1 MKSILYAIR
10 RLLFTGLLFVPIA
23 QMGQGTEITGKVSTT
38 DLKSTLPFATVFVEG
53 TTVGTTTDGDGNF
66 KLYIPDSIWLPEK
79 IKLAVSF
86 TGFTRQSLE
95 ISKHNT
101 RNIHFK
107 MRPESKLLREVQ
119 IVEERNKQE
128 DELLS
133 TRMSTNR
140 IKMKEIE
147 YIPALGGEVDIIR
160 VLQLLPG
167 VSGGVEGTIG
177 MFVRGG
183 DADQNLVLVDQASL
197 YEFGHLF
204 GFFSVFNIDAV
215 QDMTMIKGG
224 FPAEYGG
231 RLSSVLDINMRS
243 GSENKWHGAG
253 GIGLL
258 SSRLT
263 LDGPIVKDKAHILIS
278 GRRTY
283 IDKVMS
289 LVNIDI
295 PYYFYDLNTKIDIS
309 LNARNKLWFAS
320 YYGEDILELD
330 ERSRA
335 GGLSNGGGRTGNG
348 AANATFGFEKSN
360 WINSLRWQ
368 HIFSDKVLMNTYLL
382 NTFFKYDIDGRF
394 DENSIKVQSRITDLG
409 FRNEVKWM
417 KNRNNDFKFGGE
429 ITQHYFNPNIV
440 NSTGEISRF
449 IEPGKGEEMAN
460 PEFAVY
466 GGAEHKT
473 LGSLLALNGGLRLSG
488 TSVKGRNYGGIEPRL
503 SARYTLNDFSVVKLS
518 YSRMYQYM
526 HRVSSSAVAL
536 PTDMWYP
543 VTNQV
548 GPQHSDQIAAG
559 YEYLFKKAKLKFT
572 TEAYYKWLYNNIE
585 YREGANLVL
594 NNDFES
600 ELVQGTGTAYGTE
613 FLLRRENARF
623 SGWIAYTLSWSK
635 RYFEELNRGEE
646 FFARYDRRHDISVT
660 WQWNATER
668 LTLASTWVYATGSR
682 FTPQTGNYIVP
693 DPGYGGVRVLPIY
706 ADRNSVKMSA
716 THRLDIN
723 LTIKSRPKFN
733 GRWQGEWS
741 FGIYNVYNRASPYII
756 RLEPSGDGS
765 SYRYTQPG
773 IFGFLPSV
781 AYNFKF

>member
-1 MKSILYAIR
+1 MKLNKIL
-10 RLLFTGLLFVPIA
+10 LLLALLLAVGPLQA
-23 QMGQGTEITGKVSTT
+23 QKLVVKGKVQAT
-38 DLKSTLPFATVFVEG
+38 DMNGPLPFATVFVEG
-53 TTVGTTTDGDGNF
+53 STVGTTTDDNGHF
-66 KLYIPDSIWLPEK
+66 KLVVPDSLAKGETVK
-79 IKLAVSF
+79 IAVSF
-86 TGFTRQSLE
+86 TGYSKVVEEVNVRNPKNLNIK
-95 ISKHNT
+95 IS
-101 RNIHFK
+101 
-107 MRPESKLLREVQ
+107 PESKLLREVE

-147 YIPALGGEVDIIR
+147 YIPSLGGEVDIIR

-183 DADQNLVLVDQASL
+183 DADQNLVLLDQASL

-231 RLSSVLDINMRS
+231 RLSSVLDINMRT
-243 GSENKWHGAG
+243 GTENRWHGNG

-283 IDKVMS
+283 IDKVAS
-289 LVNIDI
+289 LVNQDI
-295 PYYFYDLNTKIDIS
+295 PYYFYDLNTKIDVT
-309 LNARNKLWFAS
+309 LNKKNKLWFTS
-320 YYGEDILELD
+320 YYGEDILEISED
-330 ERSRA
+330 
-335 GGLSNGGGRTGNG
+335 GGGPGGGRGSGSSGTG
-348 AANATFGFEKSN
+348 AANASFGFTKSN
-360 WINSLRWQ
+360 WVNSLRWQ
-368 HIFSDKVLMNTYLL
+368 HLFNDKFRMNNYLL
-382 NTFFKYDIDGRF
+382 NTFFKYDIEGNF
-394 DENSIKVQSRITDLG
+394 SENTLEVQSRITDIG
-409 FRNEVKWM
+409 FKNEFQWLRDRNNEVK
-417 KNRNNDFKFGGE
+417 FGAE
-429 ITQHYFNPNIV
+429 YTQHYFKPNIIS
-440 NSTGEISRF
+440 STGEITRF
-449 IEPGKGEEMAN
+449 LRSGEGDALTN
-460 PEFAVY
+460 PEFAVF
-466 GGAEHKT
+466 GGLEHKT

-488 TSVKGRNYGGIEPRL
+488 VSVNGKFYGGIEPRF
-503 SARYTLNDFSVVKLS
+503 SARYTLNDFSVIKAS
-518 YSRMYQYM
+518 YSRMYQYL

-543 VTNQV
+543 VTENV
-548 GPQHSDQIAAG
+548 KPQHADQVAVA
-559 YEYLFKKAKLKFT
+559 YEYLFKQAKLKFT
-572 TEAYYKWLYNNIE
+572 TEAYYKWMYNNIE

-600 ELVQGTGTAYGTE
+600 ELVQGSGNAYGTE

-635 RYFEELNRGEE
+635 RQFEELNGGEA

-660 WQWNATER
+660 WNWV
-668 LTLASTWVYATGSR
+668 LAPRFNLSATWVYATGSR
-682 FTPQTGNYIVP
+682 FTPQTGNYVVP
-693 DPGYGGVRVLPIY
+693 DASLGGFKILPIY
-706 ADRNSVKMSA
+706 ADRNSVTMSA
-716 THRLDIN
+716 AHRLDIN
-723 LTIKSRPKFN
+723 IVLKSKPKFK
-733 GRWQGEWS
+733 GRWQGEWHI
-741 FGIYNVYNRASPYII
+741 GAYNVYNRTSPYII
-756 RLEPSGDGS
+756 QLEPSANGTG
-765 SYRYTQPG
+765 YTYTQPG